1 MVRLGYWG
9 LVLRSIAVTP
19 SGALS
24 PGPLSAGAVAI
35 GGFTGVVGGLA
46 IALGHTLAELPY
58 VLLLV
63 KSVGSARRFIERW
76 GLPLNIVVGGFLVF
90 FAVGLVDAAWS
101 AWHGSLGFVA
111 PRIASLYGAVGYGV
125 VLTIFNPYFLAW
137 WVTVGYPL
145 VRDSSR
151 AGYRGVA
158 VMYLSHVWMDYA
170 WLGLLSWS
178 GGVSR
183 LLGYKAY
190 GALLA
195 VIAGVLAYFA
205 ARILI
210 EAFKL
215 YRGENV
221 GGRSQDGR

>member
-1 MVRLGYWG
+1 M
-9 LVLRSIAVTP
+9 RSIAVTP

-35 GGFTGVVGGLA
+35 GGFTGVLGGLA
-46 IALGHTLAELPY
+46 VALGHTLAELPY

-63 KSVGSARRFIERW
+63 KSVESARRFVERW
-76 GLPLNIVVGGFLVF
+76 RLPLNVVVGAFLVF
-90 FAVGLVDAAWS
+90 FAVGLVEAAWS
-101 AWHGSLGFVA
+101 AWHGSLGFAA
-111 PRIASLYGAVGYGV
+111 PRIASLYSAVGYGA
-125 VLTIFNPYFLAW
+125 VLTLFNPYFLAW

-145 VRDSSR
+145 VNDSSR
-151 AGYRGVA
+151 KGYRGVA
-158 VMYLSHVWMDYA
+158 VMYLSHVWMDYV

-183 LLGYKAY
+183 LLGYRAY
-190 GALLA
+190 GVLLA
-195 VIAGVLAYFA
+195 VIACVLAYFA

-215 YRGENV
+215 YKRRVV
-221 GGRSQDGR
+221 GGGS